1 MPHRFALAGIS
12 CECNG
17 FAAGET
23 ETAYAPHPPVRSP
36 SLPPQPP
43 APAHRYFEQTGF
55 LLAGPAMLSLRETSA
70 EIGGAIDLLTRV
82 GGDSAELVPLLGA
95 RANSAAPLSN
105 ACWDELRGGVL
116 DRLEAALE
124 AGPIDGVLLAMH
136 GNMCVGNVPGQPVD
150 LDPEGTLAADVRALV
165 GAATTI
171 VMTVD
176 LHANVTPLM
185 VEHLDGCIS
194 YDHYPHDDI
203 FRTVSPDARFR

>member
-1 MPHRFALAGIS
+1 MALNIQ
-12 CECNG
+12 
-17 FAAGET
+17 
-23 ETAYAPHPPVRSP
+23 PPVLR
-36 SLPPQPP
+36 
-43 APAHRYFEQTGF
+43 ARRYFEQTGF
-55 LLAGPAMLSLRETSA
+55 LLAGPDMLSLRETSA

-116 DRLEAALE
+116 DRLGAALE

-165 GAATTI
+165 GAATHI

-203 FRTVSPDARFR
+203 FRTVSPDAQSR

>member
-1 MPHRFALAGIS
+1 MAVPILLSIAFPAVVFKTLALEGRGRRRAGGRLAPLQGGR
-12 CECNG
+12 C
-17 FAAGET
+17 AGRRGQDT
-23 ETAYAPHPPVRSP
+23 V
-36 SLPPQPP
+36 
-43 APAHRYFEQTGF
+43 TGF

-70 EIGGAIDLLTRV
+70 EIGGAIDLLARV

-116 DRLEAALE
+116 DRLGAALE

-165 GAATTI
+165 GAATHI

-203 FRTVSPDARFR
+203 FRTVSPDAHFR